1 MTAGRLDGTWLSG
14 LITRRG
20 WGLLGGSVVLAV
32 AGWLLGVVEL
42 FVLAAGGAG
51 LVVACAAFVV
61 TRHLDLEATRAL
73 RPPHVYAGDSSRVD
87 LVVRNPTRRRSPVVT
102 LKDALAGGPRQA
114 SLLLPPLAPGQT
126 EEARYRLPAE
136 SRGVFPV
143 GPLRAERTDPFG
155 LARRTTDVAPVA
167 DLTVYP
173 RVDAVL
179 ALPDSPGS
187 DRHLNAPR
195 AAFGVAGEDFY
206 ALRPYEV
213 GDDLRRVHWPSTARR
228 DELMIRQN
236 ETPWQG
242 RATVLLDTR
251 ARFHTGYS
259 FEAAV
264 SAAASVLTA
273 CWQRRSLIR
282 LMTTDGADSGFG
294 TGPGHLELM
303 LSRLAVID
311 VADDGGL
318 AGLTAG
324 HAGDGA
330 IAAITTAAVPPP
342 EMAALSRLGWKPSL
356 VTLVVFDGP
365 GRHPASTRWPAVGH
379 VVRVPSSQPFAP
391 VWDQAMAVTLHG
403 AGRLS

>member
-1 MTAGRLDGTWLSG
+1 MRNLL
-14 LITRRG
+14 TRRG
-20 WGLLGGSVVLAV
+20 WGMLGGAVVLAV
-32 AGWLLGVVEL
+32 SGWLLGVVEL
-42 FVLAAGGAG
+42 YVLGAG
-51 LVVACAAFVV
+51 LGGLVAACAAFVAG
-61 TRHLDLEATRAL
+61 RGLDLEATRNL
-73 RPPHVYAGDSSRVD
+73 RPPHTYAGDSSRVD
-87 LVVRNPTRRRSPVVT
+87 LVVRNPARRRSPVVT
-102 LKDALAGGPRQA
+102 LKDAVGGGPRQA
-114 SLLLPPLAPGQT
+114 TLLLPPLEPGQS

-155 LARRTTDVAPVA
+155 LARRTTEVAPVA
-167 DLTVYP
+167 ELTVYP
-173 RVDAVL
+173 RVDAVHP
-179 ALPDSPGS
+179 LPDSPGS

-206 ALRPYEV
+206 ALRAYEV

-251 ARFHTGYS
+251 ARYHTDLS
-259 FEAAV
+259 FESAV
-264 SAAASVLTA
+264 SAAASILTA

-282 LMTTDGADSGFG
+282 LMTTDGADTGFG

-303 LSRLAVID
+303 LSRLALVD
-311 VADDGGL
+311 VTAGGGL
-318 AGLTAG
+318 VGLTRG
-324 HAGDGA
+324 QAGDGSV
-330 IAAITTAAVPPP
+330 AAVTTAAVPPA
-342 EMAALSRLGWKPSL
+342 ELAALGRLGWKPSL

-365 GRHPASTRWPAVGH
+365 GRRPESTRWPAVGH
-379 VVRVPSSQPFAP
+379 VVRVASAQPFAP
-391 VWDQAMAVTLHG
+391 LWDRAMSVTLNA

>member
-1 MTAGRLDGTWLSG
+1 MPSSRCPTA
-14 LITRRG
+14 
-20 WGLLGGSVVLAV
+20 
-32 AGWLLGVVEL
+32 
-42 FVLAAGGAG
+42 LAA
-51 LVVACAAFVV
+51 
-61 TRHLDLEATRAL
+61 TATSTPPG
-73 RPPHVYAGDSSRVD
+73 RPSGWPARTSTPYA
-87 LVVRNPTRRRSPVVT
+87 
-102 LKDALAGGPRQA
+102 
-114 SLLLPPLAPGQT
+114 
-126 EEARYRLPAE
+126 
-136 SRGVFPV
+136 
-143 GPLRAERTDPFG
+143 
-155 LARRTTDVAPVA
+155 
-167 DLTVYP
+167 
-173 RVDAVL
+173 
-179 ALPDSPGS
+179 
-187 DRHLNAPR
+187 
-195 AAFGVAGEDFY
+195 
-206 ALRPYEV
+206 PYEV

-311 VADDGGL
+311 VSDHGGL

-330 IAAITTAAVPPP
+330 IAAVTTAAVPPA
-342 EMAALSRLGWKPSL
+342 EMAALAGWVGSRRSSPSSSSTAP
-356 VTLVVFDGP
+356 VATRRPP
-365 GRHPASTRWPAVGH
+365 GGRPSATWCESRRRSRSHPSGTRPCPSPFTVQAGSHEGSVRVRTMQRPAELPASGPAVPPASVDH
-379 VVRVPSSQPFAP
+379 RPTWSRSAP
-391 VWDQAMAVTLHG
+391 
-403 AGRLS
+403 RSR